1 MVENPET
8 FEDEERKNVLWLLD
22 SFIDQVNSMR
32 KFLGGVAISA
42 IIMTPFALM
51 LSVFL
56 ITHPSFFAI
65 LEKEDQF
72 GLMLLTL
79 LILIIVISSILF
91 ITGLLQYRKI
101 KSWYKNYQE
110 YRRITDDIDKKIS
123 EKFDFDD

>member
-1 MVENPET
+1 
-8 FEDEERKNVLWLLD
+8 
-22 SFIDQVNSMR
+22 
-32 KFLGGVAISA
+32 
-42 IIMTPFALM
+42 MTPFALM